1 MNEARL
7 RWEMLNLIRKEK
19 FDIILPIAMQENNT
33 DMWIHV
39 IREGNPDPLT
49 LDLGGDIGYF
59 VFTNQG
65 EGRIERAVFGG
76 DEGMLQELGV
86 YDVFDSE
93 DELSKFVTERN
104 PKNIA
109 INMSEWLA
117 VADGLSYTGFHK
129 LVKMLGEKYAKRLV
143 SADQLI
149 TDFRTRRVTSE
160 IVFYGQLC
168 ETARRLLERVLSNEV
183 IIPRKTT
190 LEDIGW
196 WMENQ
201 LLAKGMRST
210 FDFCTPHIIHSVKSD
225 KSETQSKDY
234 IIQRGDLM
242 QYDYGISSMNYGTD
256 FKRVAY
262 VLRENET
269 KVPAGIQN
277 GWDQALKA
285 RDVIRKNIKVGVT
298 AEETLK
304 NIGNALKKAG
314 FTYIHLD
321 LDPMLGG
328 GPSLEP
334 EKDQKHPGKTEI
346 TVDCH
351 CVGNT
356 GNSEVASG
364 PSIAGF
370 RPDRAH
376 LIIKPNNLFA
386 FEFIAYTPVKAW
398 GGRKVRFNIED
409 NAIVTENGV
418 EYLYPPNERILLIH

>member
-19 FDIILPIAMQENNT
+19 FDIILPIAMKENKI

-59 VFTNQG
+59 VFSNRG
-65 EGRIERAVFGG
+65 EGRVKRAVFGG
-76 DEGMLQELGV
+76 YEDVLQELGV
-86 YDVFDSE
+86 YDVYGSE
-93 DELSKFVTERN
+93 EELSKFVSKRD

-117 VADGLSYTGFHK
+117 VADGLSYTGYQK
-129 LVKMLGEKYAKRLV
+129 LIKMLGEKYAKRLV

-160 IVFYGQLC
+160 IVLYGQLC
-168 ETARRLLERVLSNEV
+168 ETARRLLERALSNEV
-183 IIPRKTT
+183 IIPGKTS
-190 LEDIGW
+190 LEDVGW
-196 WMENQ
+196 WMEDQ
-201 LLAKGMRST
+201 LLAKGTRST
-210 FDFCTPHIIHSVKSD
+210 FDFCTPHIIHSAKSD
-225 KSETQSKDY
+225 KTETQSKNY

-262 VLRENET
+262 VLQEGEA
-269 KVPAGIQN
+269 KVPSGIQN

-304 NIGNALKKAG
+304 NIGSALDKAG

-328 GPSLEP
+328 GPGLEP
-334 EKDQKHPGKTEI
+334 NKNQKYPGKTEI
-346 TVDCH
+346 IVDCH

-386 FEFIAYTPVKAW
+386 FEFIAYTPVKDW

-418 EYLYPPNERILLIH
+418 EFLYPPNERILLIH